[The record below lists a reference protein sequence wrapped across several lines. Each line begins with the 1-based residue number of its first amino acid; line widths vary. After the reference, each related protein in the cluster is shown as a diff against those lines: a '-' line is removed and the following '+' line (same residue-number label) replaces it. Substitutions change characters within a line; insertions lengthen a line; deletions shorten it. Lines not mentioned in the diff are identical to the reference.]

1 MAQQQLIDAEYTID
15 NLNQQLSQTSLDSN
29 NNPDSPTTDE
39 VIQAIDDYLGDID
52 NTCGNDEFDDISDD
66 DIALLDQDTEHV
78 DAILPDREPQV
89 ASAPSPITVEKHYD
103 VDNDIVAL
111 EVLSSNLTA
120 SRHSHPDPTG
130 DVSSSDSITP
140 PPSVSP
146 ILRNRYE
153 DDDTPNTVLHTL
165 SIRVYGRQFSSYR
178 SDAIFYGCFELPYLN
193 GSLQSRLHLR
203 SIVHQAISHVLDTR
217 PVCQFRESH
226 NFLMDRPEVSYVAYT
241 GQRVNVYPRNHL
253 HCVEYLRT
261 PEPWNHNGVAHV
273 NVSLFIKAKPRQ
285 PFYHPRATS
294 VNSNHSAS
302 NQSSTNSQGKRRR
315 HN

>member
-1 MAQQQLIDAEYTID
+1 MAQQQLNDAEYSIE

-29 NNPDSPTTDE
+29 NNPTEPTVDE
-39 VIQAIDDYLGDID
+39 VIQAIDDYLDYVD
-52 NTCGNDEFDDISDD
+52 NNYGHDEFDDISDD
-66 DIALLDQDTEHV
+66 DIALLDSDTEPV
-78 DAILPDREPQV
+78 DAILPDREPQSP
-89 ASAPSPITVEKHYD
+89 SAPSPIELEEHYD

-111 EVLSSNLTA
+111 EAATSNDSA
-120 SRHSHPDPTG
+120 PRHPEPDPA
-130 DVSSSDSITP
+130 DEVSSSESITP

-153 DDDTPNTVLHTL
+153 DDDTSTTVLHTM

-178 SDAIFYGCFELPYLN
+178 SDAVFYGCFEIPYLQ

-203 SIVHQAISHVLDTR
+203 SIVHQAVSHVLDTR

-273 NVSLFIKAKPRQ
+273 NISLFIKAKPRQ
-285 PFYHPRATS
+285 PFHHPRAMS
-294 VNSNHSAS
+294 VASNHSSS

-315 HN
+315 RN